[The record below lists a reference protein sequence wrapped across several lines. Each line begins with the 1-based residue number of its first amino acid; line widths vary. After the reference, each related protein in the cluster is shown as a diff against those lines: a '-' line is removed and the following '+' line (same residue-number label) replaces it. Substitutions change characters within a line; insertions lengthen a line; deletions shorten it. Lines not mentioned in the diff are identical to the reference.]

1 MTRRQVIPLDNIY
14 YFGDLPDDYE
24 RYLIYMEE
32 VHDGE
37 KQVLYTPKT
46 MEKRPHQ

>member
-1 MTRRQVIPLDNIY
+1 MTRVQVTQLDNVY
-14 YFGDLPDDYE
+14 FFGDLPDDYE
-24 RYLIYMEE
+24 RYLIYIEE
-32 VHDGE
+32 VQDGE